1 MTTEE
6 IGNATAVPEPV
17 QHNRIRLVLVLGAL
31 TALGPFTVDMYL
43 PALPIIATD
52 LSTTDATIQ
61 LTLTATLI
69 GLALGQLV
77 IGPLSDV
84 YGRRRPLIIGSAVH
98 VAASVACY
106 FAPSVALL
114 GAFRALQGIG
124 AAATTVI
131 AMAVVRDLF
140 SGREA
145 AIVLSR
151 LMLVMGVA
159 PVLAPSIGGLL
170 IAVVSWHGVFLTLAG
185 LGLVMILLGCCAMPE
200 TLPPAARATRGTAS
214 LFRRYGILAR
224 DRGFVL
230 LVLVCGL
237 VRAVLWAYIAGSAF
251 VLQHQFGLSPQLYGF
266 AFAIG
271 AVALIGSSQLNV
283 LLLGRWTPDR
293 LCLVA
298 LAASVLTGVVFV
310 IVTSTGTGGL
320 AGFAAPLMVLLCT
333 TGLAMPNS
341 VASALSRH
349 GEAAGSAAAVVGFA
363 QFGAAALAAPVV
375 GLLGNS
381 AHAIAI
387 VMTAAATLALLGFL
401 AARPGRVAPGAGTRS
416 ADIMGP

>member
-6 IGNATAVPEPV
+6 IRGTGEVRTPP
-17 QHNRIRLVLVLGAL
+17 QHNRVRLVLILGAL

-43 PALPIIATD
+43 PALPVIATD
-52 LSTTDATIQ
+52 LGTTDTTIQ
-61 LTLTATLI
+61 LTLTATLL

-84 YGRRRPLIIGSAVH
+84 HGRRRPLIAGSAIH

-114 GAFRALQGIG
+114 GAFRALQGVG

-140 SGREA
+140 TGRDA

-170 IAVVSWHGVFLTLAG
+170 MSVVSWHGVFLTLAG
-185 LGLVMILLGCCAMPE
+185 LGLVMILLGCFAMPE
-200 TLPPAARATRGTAS
+200 TLPPTARASRGTAS
-214 LFRRYGILAR
+214 LLRRYRALAR
-224 DRGFVL
+224 DRVFVL
-230 LVLVCGL
+230 LALVCGL

-251 VLQHQFGLSPQLYGF
+251 VLQHQFDLSPQLYGF
-266 AFAIG
+266 AFAAG
-271 AVALIGSSQLNV
+271 AVALIGSSQFNV
-283 LLLGRWTPDR
+283 LLLGRWAPDR
-293 LCLVA
+293 LCLVS
-298 LAASVLTGVVFV
+298 LLASVLTGAVFV
-310 IVTSTGTGGL
+310 LVSTTSTGGL
-320 AGFAAPLMVLLCT
+320 AGFAVPLMLLLCT

-341 VASALSRH
+341 VAVALSRH
-349 GEAAGSAAAVVGFA
+349 GESAGSAAAIVGFA
-363 QFGAAALAAPVV
+363 QFGAAALAAPAV

-381 AHAIAI
+381 ARAIAI
-387 VMTAAATLALLGFL
+387 VMTVAAALALLGLL
-401 AARPGRVAPGAGTRS
+401 AARYSGGSADRS
-416 ADIMGP
+416 AVRGRRRNG